1 MSQEG
6 GDLPQ
11 DVHERLVGP
20 TKTQSDISN
29 SGSVKLGKTKAGS
42 KSESPPAVIGADVS
56 TRIRAKGKK
65 STAEGEGGAG
75 GADDAA
81 GGGVVSARGGR
92 RKGKASAEM
101 EHQLH
106 IWTER
111 ERRKKM
117 KNTYSALHALI
128 PQLPDKS
135 DKITIV
141 EGTISYIRTLEDV
154 IKNLER
160 LKMERACAQQCAAA
174 NGGEGSSQAP
184 RRVAAPPVLA
194 PEANTVNGLMNAQ
207 RQAAAPAVTAA
218 PAPAPAL
225 QTWAAPNITLTMA
238 GDVDAFINMCLPRQK
253 ASFTTVLFVLERH
266 HIDVVTST
274 ISSDQDK
281 TLFNIH
287 VRINEASSHCITE
300 NLKPEA
306 KYKLAVSE
314 LMIRLA
320 E

>member
-1 MSQEG
+1 MSREG
-6 GDLPQ
+6 ADLPQ
-11 DVHERLVGP
+11 DVHERLVGQ
-20 TKTQSDISN
+20 KKSHSDISN
-29 SGSVKLGKTKAGS
+29 SDSVEPWKTKVGS
-42 KSESPPAVIGADVS
+42 KLEKPSVVIGADVN
-56 TRIRAKGKK
+56 TRIREKGKK
-65 STAEGEGGAG
+65 STAEGEGGTAAADATAG
-75 GADDAA
+75 S
-81 GGGVVSARGGR
+81 VVSARGGW
-92 RKGKASAEM
+92 RKGKAFAEM

-128 PQLPDKS
+128 PHLPDKA
-135 DKITIV
+135 DKISIV
-141 EGTISYIRTLEDV
+141 EGTIGYIRTLEDV

-160 LKMERACAQQCAAA
+160 LKMERACAQQGAAA
-174 NGGEGSSQAP
+174 NFGEASTQAA
-184 RRVAAPPVLA
+184 RRLA
-194 PEANTVNGLMNAQ
+194 TEADMGNGLMNAPL
-207 RQAAAPAVTAA
+207 QAAAEVTAA
-218 PAPAPAL
+218 PATAL

-238 GDVDAFINMCLPRQK
+238 GDVDAFINMCLPRKK
-253 ASFTTVLFVLERH
+253 ASLTTVLFVLERNR
-266 HIDVVTST
+266 IDVVTST
-274 ISSDQDK
+274 ISSDQQGK

-287 VRINEASSHCITE
+287 VRINEASSHCTTK